1 MKKNI
6 LATYILMLVSL
17 LSCNISDPNTNKL
30 ENKKTEKKGGDQGGV
45 VQGFMEKI
53 QEEGVEAIEQYM
65 EERER
70 QIMQTV
76 SAQPVDVNR
85 ILYYPQKEIEI
96 KEEALIPS
104 TDEEKRVDKA
114 ISDGRLEFDK
124 SVYNENELKS
134 ESNQLESN
142 FNTVYNEI
150 LKLKDAMQEEKHI
163 VRRINQ
169 IIKNKSEE
177 REYQVRVRQNKLDN
191 QALTNLLNQ
200 LLEKRKDIE
209 GLHTQL
215 DSGLSERASAK
226 SFFEQ
231 SQKTLK
237 DAITE
242 RLKNEHSRRRWSRTS
257 YGDNLIKKANHE
269 IDDALE
275 QLKTSSF
282 KIVKAIEIKERIKQL
297 LEEVKNFL
305 TSSKKQYL
313 IS

>member
-1 MKKNI
+1 MKKNM

-30 ENKKTEKKGGDQGGV
+30 ENKKTEKKGDQGGV

-53 QEEGVEAIEQYM
+53 QEEGVEAIAQHM

-85 ILYYPQKEIEI
+85 ILYSQKEIEI

-104 TDEEKRVDKA
+104 TDEEKKVDKA

-134 ESNQLESN
+134 ESKQLESN
-142 FNTVYNEI
+142 FDAVYDEI
-150 LKLKDAMQEEKHI
+150 LKLKDAMQEEKRI

-177 REYQVRVRQNKLDN
+177 REYQVRVRQNNLDN
-191 QALTNLLNQ
+191 HALTHLFNQ

-209 GLHTQL
+209 ELHTQL

-242 RLKNEHSRRRWSRTS
+242 RLKKKHSIRPWWSRTS
-257 YGDNLIKKANHE
+257 YGGNLTEKANHE
-269 IDDALE
+269 IDNALE
-275 QLKTSSF
+275 QLKTSSS
-282 KIVKAIEIKERIKQL
+282 KIVKAIEIKERVKQL

-305 TSSKKQYL
+305 TSSKK
-313 IS
+313 

>member
-30 ENKKTEKKGGDQGGV
+30 GTKKTEKKGDQGGV
-45 VQGFMEKI
+45 VKGFMEKI

-85 ILYYPQKEIEI
+85 ILYYPQKEIDI

-104 TDEEKRVDKA
+104 TDEEKKVDKA

-124 SVYNENELKS
+124 SVYNENELKR

-142 FNTVYNEI
+142 FNAVYNEI
-150 LKLKDAMQEEKHI
+150 LKLKDAMQEETRI
-163 VRRINQ
+163 VRRINR

-177 REYQVRVRQNKLDN
+177 REYQVRVRQNKFDN

-209 GLHTQL
+209 ELHTQL

-242 RLKNEHSRRRWSRTS
+242 RLKSEHNRRRWSRTS
-257 YGDNLIKKANHE
+257 YGGNLTKNANHE
-269 IDDALE
+269 IDNALE
-275 QLKTSSF
+275 QLKTSSS

>member
-1 MKKNI
+1 MKKNM

-17 LSCNISDPNTNKL
+17 LSCNVSDPNTNKL
-30 ENKKTEKKGGDQGGV
+30 ENKKTEKKGDQGGV

-53 QEEGVEAIEQYM
+53 QEEGVEAIEQHM

-76 SAQPVDVNR
+76 SVQPVDVNR

-104 TDEEKRVDKA
+104 TDEEKKVDKA

-142 FNTVYNEI
+142 FDAVYNEI
-150 LKLKDAMQEEKHI
+150 LKLKDAMQEEKRI

-177 REYQVRVRQNKLDN
+177 IEYQVRVRQNNLDN
-191 QALTNLLNQ
+191 HKLTHLFNQ

-209 GLHTQL
+209 ELHTQL

-242 RLKNEHSRRRWSRTS
+242 RLKKKHSRMHWWSRTS
-257 YGDNLIKKANHE
+257 YGGNLTEKANHE
-269 IDDALE
+269 VDNALE
-275 QLKTSSF
+275 QLKTSSS
-282 KIVKAIEIKERIKQL
+282 KIVKAIEIKERVKQL

-305 TSSKKQYL
+305 TSSKN
-313 IS
+313 